1 MIERWAL
8 LSGLMGDL
16 ETYELIQ
23 KDLKN
28 TRGDITLF
36 VLGDLVGPNKKGKV
50 IIELPKV
57 DMKQICKMG
66 FLIYTLKFIYNH

>member
-23 KDLKN
+23 KDLRN

-36 VLGDLVGPNKKGKV
+36 VLGDVVGPNKN
-50 IIELPKV
+50 LS
-57 DMKQICKMG
+57 
-66 FLIYTLKFIYNH
+66 LIHI

>member
-28 TRGDITLF
+28 TCGDITLF
-36 VLGDLVGPNKKGKV
+36 VLGDVIGPDKNCDALLNP
-50 IIELPKV
+50 LP
-57 DMKQICKMG
+57 ISIPSS
-66 FLIYTLKFIYNH
+66 LLHSL

>member
-36 VLGDLVGPNKKGKV
+36 VLGDVVGPDKNCDALLNRLIGRIRLPWGEKGRCFTT
-50 IIELPKV
+50 
-57 DMKQICKMG
+57 Q
-66 FLIYTLKFIYNH
+66 